1 MEEELKS
8 LLEEATAAIKNA
20 PSNQELQNVKAAY
33 LGKKGKIGE
42 YMNHIRE
49 LPSNR
54 RRMFGESINT
64 LKLQIEDEFA
74 KRKAELDRKKIEE
87 KIRAQRLDIT
97 LPGLRFAT
105 GRVHPLTRV
114 WNEAC
119 DIFIA
124 MGFDVVDGPEIETE
138 WYNFEALNI
147 HADHPARDSQDSF
160 YLTDTT
166 LLRTQTSPVQI
177 RTMERLGKPPVQIV
191 CPGRTFRRD
200 SVDASHSPIFNQI
213 EGLMVG
219 ENITM
224 SHLKATLEAFNREMF
239 GPSVKSRF
247 RPDFFPFV
255 EPGVEI
261 AISCIIC
268 GGDGC
273 PVCKRSGWLEI
284 LGAGMVHPQV
294 LRNGGFNPDEVSGF
308 AFGIGID
315 RVAMLKYGIDD
326 IRLLYENDLRFL
338 EQF

>member
-1 MEEELKS
+1 MSDELKT
-8 LLEEATAAIKNA
+8 LLDEATAAVNGA
-20 PSNQELQNVKAAY
+20 QSHQDLQNIKAQY
-33 LGKKGKIGE
+33 LGKKGKVGE
-42 YMNHIRE
+42 LMSKLKE
-49 LPSNR
+49 LPSNQ
-54 RRMFGESINT
+54 RRMFGDNVN
-64 LKLQIEDEFA
+64 KL
-74 KRKAELDRKKIEE
+74 KAEIEAAADSRKTALDQKKIEE
-87 KIRAQRLDIT
+87 KIRAQKLDIT
-97 LPGLRFAT
+97 LPGFRSTA
-105 GRVHPLTRV
+105 GRTHPLTKV

-160 YLTDTT
+160 YLTDST

-177 RTMERLGKPPVQIV
+177 RTMERISKPPVQIV

-200 SVDASHSPIFNQI
+200 AVDASHSPIFHQI
-213 EGLMVG
+213 EGLMVDK
-219 ENITM
+219 NITM
-224 SHLKATLEAFNREMF
+224 GHLKAVLEAFNREMF
-239 GPSVKSRF
+239 GSKVKSRF

-268 GGDGC
+268 GGEGC
-273 PVCKRSGWLEI
+273 AVCKRSGWLEI

-326 IRLLYENDLRFL
+326 IRLLYENDVRFL